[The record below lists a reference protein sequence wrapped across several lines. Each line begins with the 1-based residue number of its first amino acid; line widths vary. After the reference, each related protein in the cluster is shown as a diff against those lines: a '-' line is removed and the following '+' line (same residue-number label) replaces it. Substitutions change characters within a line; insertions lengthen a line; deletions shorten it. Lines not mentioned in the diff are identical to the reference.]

1 MTTSF
6 REALN
11 GLDEASFQALY
22 GPSDPMTPE
31 QLAGL
36 LAGCGARWIVAGG
49 RAARVGAP
57 PRDHADTDVTIRVA
71 DVGLI
76 REVLR
81 DWHLWEANN
90 GALKP
95 LLPGVALSPE
105 CEQLWVRRAAGQPW
119 RFEFLF
125 DLYSTDD
132 EWVYKRDPR
141 VRLPWQRAMHTA
153 GGVEYL
159 RPELALLFKAKNDR
173 PKDRADLLAARL
185 DPVGRG
191 WLADTLDQL
200 GHDEWARLTRSGQA
214 ADSDAGATEAAAGA
228 TELID

>member
-6 REALN
+6 REAVN
-11 GLDEASFQALY
+11 GLDEASFQELY
-22 GPSDPMTPE
+22 GRWDPLTPE
-31 QLAGL
+31 QFSDL

-57 PRDHADTDVTIRVA
+57 ARHHSDTDISIRAA

-76 REVLR
+76 REVMR
-81 DWHLWEANN
+81 DWHLWEVND

-95 LLPGVALSPE
+95 LLPGVALTPD
-105 CEQLWVRRAAGQPW
+105 CEELWVRRDAGQPW

-125 DLYSTDD
+125 DRYSTDD

-141 VRLPWQRAMHTA
+141 VRLPWQRAVHTV

-173 PKDRADLLAARL
+173 PKDRADLLAADL
-185 DPVGRG
+185 DRSGRA

-200 GHDEWARLTRSGQA
+200 GHDEWARLARSGETPESDGGA
-214 ADSDAGATEAAAGA
+214 AEAAAGA

>member
-1 MTTSF
+1 MTIPF
-6 REALN
+6 REAVN

-22 GPSDPMTPE
+22 GPSDPLTPE
-31 QLAGL
+31 QISDL

-49 RAARVGAP
+49 RAARVGAQ
-57 PRDHADTDVTIRVA
+57 PRRHADTDISIRVA

-81 DWHLWEANN
+81 DWHLWEAND

-125 DLYSTDD
+125 DLHSTDD
-132 EWVYKRDPR
+132 DWVYKRDPR
-141 VRLPWQRAMHTA
+141 VRLPWQRAVHTVGA
-153 GGVEYL
+153 VVYL

-185 DPVGRG
+185 DPVVRD

-200 GHDEWARLTRSGQA
+200 GQREWARLTRSA
-214 ADSDAGATEAAAGA
+214 ETADCDAGATEAAAGA

>member
-6 REALN
+6 REAVN

-22 GPSDPMTPE
+22 GRWDPLIPE
-31 QLAGL
+31 QIADL
-36 LAGCGARWIVAGG
+36 LTGCGVRWIVAGG

-57 PRDHADTDVTIRVA
+57 PRDHADTDITIRAA

-76 REVLR
+76 REVMR
-81 DWHLWEANN
+81 DWHLWEAND

-95 LLPGVALSPE
+95 LLPGVPLTPD
-105 CEQLWVRRAAGQPW
+105 CEELWVRRAADQPW

-141 VRLPWQRAMHTA
+141 VRLPWQRAVHTV
-153 GGVEYL
+153 GGVEHL
-159 RPELALLFKAKNDR
+159 RPELALLFKAKHDR

-185 DPVGRG
+185 DPSGRD

-200 GHDEWARLTRSGQA
+200 GHYEWARLTRSAQTS
-214 ADSDAGATEAAAGA
+214 DSGVGATEAAAGS
-228 TELID
+228 TELIN

>member
-6 REALN
+6 REAVN
-11 GLDEASFQALY
+11 GLDEASFQELY
-22 GPSDPMTPE
+22 GRWDPLTPE
-31 QLAGL
+31 QISDL
-36 LAGCGARWIVAGG
+36 LAGCLTRWIVAGG

-57 PRDHADTDVTIRVA
+57 PRHHSDIDISIRAA

-76 REVLR
+76 REVMR
-81 DWHLWEANN
+81 DWHLWEVND

-95 LLPGVALSPE
+95 LLPGVALTPD
-105 CEQLWVRRAAGQPW
+105 CEELWGRRDAGQPW

-125 DLYSTDD
+125 DWYSTDD

-141 VRLPWQRAMHTA
+141 VRLPWQRAVHTV

-185 DPVGRG
+185 DPSGRA
-191 WLADTLDQL
+191 WLAGTLDQL
-200 GHDEWARLTRSGQA
+200 GHDEWARLTRSGETSE
-214 ADSDAGATEAAAGA
+214 SDAGAAGAAAGA

>member
-6 REALN
+6 REAVNELN
-11 GLDEASFQALY
+11 EASFQALY
-22 GPSDPMTPE
+22 GRWDPLTPE
-31 QLAGL
+31 QIAGL
-36 LAGCGARWIVAGG
+36 LAGRGARWIVAGG

-57 PRDHADTDVTIRVA
+57 ARHHADTDISIRAA
-71 DVGLI
+71 DVDLI
-76 REVLR
+76 REVIR
-81 DWHLWEANN
+81 DWHPWEVND

-95 LLPGVALSPE
+95 LLPGVPLTPD
-105 CEQLWVRRAAGQPW
+105 CEELWVRREAGQPW
-119 RFEFLF
+119 RFEFLL
-125 DLYSTDD
+125 DRYSTDD

-141 VRLPWQRAMHTA
+141 VRLPWQRAVHTVGA
-153 GGVEYL
+153 VEYL

-185 DPVGRG
+185 DPSGRA

-200 GHDEWARLTRSGQA
+200 GHDEWARLTRSGQTPG
-214 ADSDAGATEAAAGA
+214 SDAGPTEAVAGA